1 MNNPET
7 TSAINPIGKYTF
19 PEHFTAE
26 QRQACIAE
34 IRKFPQLLKNATA
47 HLNDAQLSLSYRV
60 GGWSIRQLVHHCAD
74 SHMNAYVRTKL
85 LLTEENP
92 TVKPYDENLWA
103 ALPDYTMSIHS
114 SLAILEGLHERW
126 ANALEQATP
135 NDYSKTYYHPQY
147 QKTVTLDE
155 LISLYAWHGK
165 HHLGQV
171 LAAGV

>member
-19 PEHFTAE
+19 PEHFAAE
-26 QRQACIAE
+26 QRQVCIE
-34 IRKFPQLLKNATA
+34 ELRKFPQLLRAATA
-47 HLNDAQLSLSYRV
+47 HLTDEQLSLSYRP
-60 GGWSIRQLVHHCAD
+60 GGWSIRQIVHHCAD

-85 LLTEENP
+85 MLTEDQP

-103 ALPDYTMSIHS
+103 AMPDYTMPIQS
-114 SLAILEGLHERW
+114 SLILLEGMHERW
-126 ANALEQATP
+126 AYTFEHATP
-135 NDYSKTYYHPQY
+135 NQYSKTYYHPQY

-165 HHLGQV
+165 HHLGQILSV
-171 LAAGV
+171 GV